1 MRRYNSN
8 LKKNIQNNHRNWNTE
23 TKNHNKIQ
31 SERTQQSDGVITIA
45 ANKQR
50 LKNAARKVCSPKNT
64 KISDVSFNQQRR
76 QSNL

>member
-8 LKKNIQNNHRNWNTE
+8 LKKNIQNNNRNWKTE

-31 SERTQQSDGVITIA
+31 SEKKQQSDGVKTIA

-50 LKNAARKVCSPKNT
+50 LRNAAQNVCSPKNT
-64 KISDVSFNQQRR
+64 KLSDVSFIQQRR